1 MKRILHIG
9 VFIVLAAG
17 GMSANGQST
26 SETVPKVQTAEKKL
40 KSIRAEPIEAEPR
53 LTVKQLEN
61 RIDKN
66 MVTMTG
72 LVEAM
77 SNNLGQLHYLRALCF
92 GEDDQK
98 WRMTASEMMQIE
110 APNNANYR
118 RQLIRAFNAGYYAQ
132 KARYTKC
139 TSSVAMDVAALSE
152 NGRHLATMLGDPYRE
167 R

>member
-1 MKRILHIG
+1 MKRILLI
-9 VFIVLAAG
+9 LALFLAFPTWAQTAPA
-17 GMSANGQST
+17 SNDEAKT
-26 SETVPKVQTAEKKL
+26 KPDPKV
-40 KSIRAEPIEAEPR
+40 
-53 LTVKQLEN
+53 TVQQLES

-77 SNNLGQLHYLRALCF
+77 ANNLGQLHFLRTLCF
-92 GEDDQK
+92 GTDDQK
-98 WRMTASEMMQIE
+98 WRNAASDMMKIE
-110 APNNANYR
+110 APNDAAYQ

-132 KARYTKC
+132 KARYTSC
-139 TSSVAMDVAALSE
+139 TSAVAMDVAALSE

>member
-1 MKRILHIG
+1 MKRVLLIL
-9 VFIVLAAG
+9 VLLLAVPAW
-17 GMSANGQST
+17 AQT
-26 SETVPKVQTAEKKL
+26 KHDTETKTHPKVTTQ
-40 KSIRAEPIEAEPR
+40 
-53 LTVKQLEN
+53 QLES

-77 SNNLGQLHYLRALCF
+77 SNNLGQLHFLRALCF
-92 GEDDQK
+92 GTDDQK
-98 WRMTASEMMQIE
+98 WRVVASEMMQIE
-110 APNNANYR
+110 APNDAAYR

-132 KARYTKC
+132 KDRYTSC
-139 TSSVAMDVAALSE
+139 TSAVAMDVAALSE

>member
-1 MKRILHIG
+1 MKRVLLIL
-9 VFIVLAAG
+9 VFLLAVPVMAQTAPKTG
-17 GMSANGQST
+17 
-26 SETVPKVQTAEKKL
+26 TVTEAKPDPKVTTQ
-40 KSIRAEPIEAEPR
+40 
-53 LTVKQLEN
+53 QLEN

-77 SNNLGQLHYLRALCF
+77 SNNLGQLHSLRALCF
-92 GEDDQK
+92 GADDQK
-98 WRMTASEMMQIE
+98 WRMVASDMMNIE
-110 APNNANYR
+110 APTDAAYR

-132 KARYTKC
+132 KDRYTSC
-139 TSSVAMDVAALSE
+139 TAEVALDVAALSE

>member
-1 MKRILHIG
+1 MKRILLICI
-9 VFIVLAAG
+9 FLLATTVSL
-17 GMSANGQST
+17 SAYGQSAPENEFENAPDVKT
-26 SETVPKVQTAEKKL
+26 ETTKPK
-40 KSIRAEPIEAEPR
+40 PIV
-53 LTVKQLEN
+53 TVEQLEA

-92 GEDDQK
+92 GDDDQK
-98 WRMTASEMMQIE
+98 WRVTASEMMQIE
-110 APNNANYR
+110 APSDVNYQ

-132 KARYTKC
+132 KGRYTSC
-139 TSSVAMDVAALSE
+139 TSAVAMDVAALSE

>member
-1 MKRILHIG
+1 MKRVLLIL
-9 VFIVLAAG
+9 VFLLAAPA
-17 GMSANGQST
+17 MAQVAP
-26 SETVPKVQTAEKKL
+26 ETKTKPDPKVTTQ
-40 KSIRAEPIEAEPR
+40 
-53 LTVKQLEN
+53 QLEN

-77 SNNLGQLHYLRALCF
+77 SNNLGQLHFLRALCF
-92 GEDDQK
+92 GNDDQK
-98 WRMTASEMMQIE
+98 WRVTASDMMKIE
-110 APNNANYR
+110 APADAAYR

-132 KARYTKC
+132 KDRYTSC
-139 TSSVAMDVAALSE
+139 TTAVALDVAALSE